1 MSENNG
7 YTDHDNYTEGNI
19 YSNGGSSGS
28 SCSDGVSGSGS
39 GNDSE
44 SAGNGNSNSNSNGN
58 SYSYGSYYNA
68 SPAGVYSSAGNGTG
82 AGGNGGSGGNGSSSQ
97 GRAPGNRAPKK
108 KGGLLRKAAA
118 IALSA
123 VLFGGVA
130 GSAMV
135 GVQYAAQKAGVVSDS
150 ETQSSPIRIAE
161 SSGTSTSSGSS
172 SSSNGVVLGDVSDIV
187 DKVIPSVVAITNS
200 QIYENYRNGG
210 WPFWFG
216 YGYGSGSD
224 SDSNSEQQEIEAGSG
239 SGIIIGQND
248 TELLI
253 VTNYHVI
260 EDADSLTITFN
271 DEATAKA
278 SVKGTDSDNDLAVV
292 AVSLSDLKEK
302 TKNAIA
308 IATMDA
314 ADDCKV
320 GQGVIAIG
328 NALGY
333 GQSITVGYISAL
345 NRQVQTSE
353 GTTKN
358 LLQTDAAINPGNS
371 GGALVNSRGE
381 IIGINSAKYS
391 DTDVEGMGFAIPIS
405 AVYDIIDNLMKQTT
419 KVEVNENQRGYL
431 GIKCK
436 TVDSASAQ
444 AYDMPQG
451 VYVYSILDGGAAS
464 KSELQARDII
474 TKINGTKVTT
484 QEDLTEELKYYSIGD
499 TVKLTVSRANG
510 TEYETM
516 EIEVTLAKQV
526 KQ

>member
-7 YTDHDNYTEGNI
+7 YTDYNDYTENSGSLISSNSDS
-19 YSNGGSSGS
+19 YSSSQSGS
-28 SCSDGVSGSGS
+28 SDT
-39 GNDSE
+39 
-44 SAGNGNSNSNSNGN
+44 AGAGNGN
-58 SYSYGSYYNA
+58 SYSYGSYYNTVSGSTYGSSGDTA
-68 SPAGVYSSAGNGTG
+68 SGSGGN
-82 AGGNGGSGGNGSSSQ
+82 GGNGGSGGSGAHNFDSGKKPE
-97 GRAPGNRAPKK
+97 GKKPKK
-108 KGGLLRKAAA
+108 KGGLIRKAAA

-135 GVQYAAQKAGVVSDS
+135 GVQYAAQKAGIVVDS
-150 ETQSSPIRIAE
+150 ETQGASIKIAE
-161 SSGTSTSSGSS
+161 TSSGTSSASGSS
-172 SSSNGVVLGDVSDIV
+172 SSGSTALGDVSDIV
-187 DKVIPSVVAITNS
+187 DKVLPSVVAITNS

-210 WPFWFG
+210 WSSWFGYG
-216 YGYGSGSD
+216 YGYGSGSG
-224 SDSNSEQQEIEAGSG
+224 SDSSEQQEIEAGSG

-260 EDADSLTITFN
+260 EDADSLTITFI
-271 DEATAKA
+271 DDSTAKA

-292 AVSLSDLKEK
+292 AVTLSDLEAD

-308 IATMDA
+308 IATMDTS
-314 ADDCKV
+314 DDCKV

-345 NRQVQTSE
+345 NREVQTSE

-405 AVYDIIDNLMKQTT
+405 AVYDIIDDLMNQTT
-419 KVEVNENQRGYL
+419 KVEVNESQRGYL
-431 GIKCK
+431 GIECK
-436 TVDSASAQ
+436 TVNSAYAE
-444 AYDMPQG
+444 AYNMPEG
-451 VYVYSILDGGAAS
+451 VYVYSILEGGAAS
-464 KSELQARDII
+464 KSDLQARDII
-474 TKINGTKVTT
+474 TKLNGTKVTT
-484 QEDLTEELKYYSIGD
+484 QDDLTQELKYYSVGD
-499 TVKLTVSRANG
+499 TVTLTVSRANG
-510 TEYETM
+510 AEYETM

>member
-7 YTDHDNYTEGNI
+7 YTESGYTE
-19 YSNGGSSGS
+19 SNGSSYTESNDKSSYSGS
-28 SCSDGVSGSGS
+28 SAD
-39 GNDSE
+39 
-44 SAGNGNSNSNSNGN
+44 GN
-58 SYSYGSYYNA
+58 SYSYGSYYNG
-68 SPAGVYSSAGNGTG
+68 SGSTFESGSREMTGSDTAGAGGGSNGG
-82 AGGNGGSGGNGSSSQ
+82 GGNGGNGGTGHGHSGKSNGKGS
-97 GRAPGNRAPKK
+97 GK
-108 KGGLLRKAAA
+108 KGGLIRKAAA

-135 GVQYAAQKAGVVSDS
+135 GVQYAAQRAGIV
-150 ETQSSPIRIAE
+150 AE
-161 SSGTSTSSGSS
+161 SSKETQGTTIKVAESTNTSSGDSS
-172 SSSNGVVLGDVSDIV
+172 SQTVIGDVSGIV
-187 DKVIPSVVAITNS
+187 EKVIPSVVAITNS
-200 QIYENYRNGG
+200 QIYEDYRNQYGG
-210 WPFWFG
+210 WPYWFG
-216 YGYGSGSD
+216 YGYGPG
-224 SDSNSEQQEIEAGSG
+224 SNSDENSQQEIEAGSG

-248 TELLI
+248 DELLI

-271 DEATAKA
+271 DESTAKA

-292 AVSLSDLKEK
+292 AVPLSDLEED

-308 IATMDA
+308 IATMDT

-345 NRQVQTSE
+345 NRAVQSSDGTSRE
-353 GTTKN
+353 

-371 GGALVNSRGE
+371 GGALVNTRGE

-405 AVYDIIDNLMKQTT
+405 AVYDIIDDLMNQTT
-419 KVEVNENQRGYL
+419 KVEVNKDQRGYL
-431 GIKCK
+431 GIECAS
-436 TVDSASAQ
+436 VDPTSAQ
-444 AYDMPQG
+444 TYNMPQG
-451 VYVYSILDGGAAS
+451 AYVYSILEGGAAS

-474 TKINGTKVTT
+474 TKLNGTKITT
-484 QEDLTEELKYYSIGD
+484 KEDLMEELKYYSVGD
-499 TVKLTVSRANG
+499 TVTLTVSRANG
-510 TEYETM
+510 TEYESL
-516 EIEVTLAKQV
+516 EIEVTLAKQAN
-526 KQ
+526 Q